1 MPHLSNCHTPTTC
14 TGPLDRMIALLQ
26 RVKHAHVEVEGDCI
40 ARIGPGLLVLAAVQP
55 DDTPVRINRMAER
68 LLAYRL
74 FSDDQGRMN
83 RSLTDVAGE
92 MLLVSQF
99 TLAADT
105 NAGLRP
111 SFTSAAPSEAALAGF
126 NALVEAVRQRHTAV
140 QIGRFGAD
148 MQVSLCNDG
157 PVTFWL
163 QT

>member
-111 SFTSAAPSEAALAGF
+111 SFTSAAPPEAALAGF

>member
-1 MPHLSNCHTPTTC
+1 
-14 TGPLDRMIALLQ
+14 MIALLQ

-55 DDTPVRINRMAER
+55 DDTPAHITRMAER
-68 LLAYRL
+68 ILAYRL
-74 FSDDQGRMN
+74 FADEQGRMN

-92 MLLVSQF
+92 LLLVSQF

-105 NAGLRP
+105 DSGLRP
-111 SFTSAAPSEAALAGF
+111 SFTSAAPPEAALAGF
-126 NALVEAVRQRHTAV
+126 NALVEAVRLRHAALQT
-140 QIGRFGAD
+140 GRFGAD